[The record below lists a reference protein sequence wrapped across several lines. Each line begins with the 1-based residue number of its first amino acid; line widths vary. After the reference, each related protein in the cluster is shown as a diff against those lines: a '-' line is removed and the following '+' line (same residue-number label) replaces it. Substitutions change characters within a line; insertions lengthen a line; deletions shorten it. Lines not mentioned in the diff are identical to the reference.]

1 MQETTLKHRADW
13 LIRYQITEVVSA
25 MKEAEYSVEWK
36 QNKRS
41 YLMGI
46 ADTLY
51 NMELITVT
59 QHSQILDEINT
70 IFASG
75 HKKSTENK
83 R

>member
-41 YLMGI
+41 YLMGV
-46 ADTLY
+46 ADALY
-51 NMELITVT
+51 QMELATVME
-59 QHSQILDEINT
+59 HSQNLDEINAL
-70 IFASG
+70 FL
-75 HKKSTENK
+75 K
-83 R
+83 